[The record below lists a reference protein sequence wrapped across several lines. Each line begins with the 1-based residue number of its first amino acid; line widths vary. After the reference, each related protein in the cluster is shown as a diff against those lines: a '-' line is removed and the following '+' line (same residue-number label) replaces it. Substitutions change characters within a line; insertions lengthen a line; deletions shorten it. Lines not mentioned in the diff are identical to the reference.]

1 MQHILWCISR
11 TQDMLVLLPF
21 LWCRVYVS
29 QYNGRT
35 GSALQDFDPGVQGLD
50 VHKETTW
57 SPFLL
62 WCFLFL
68 LSKHKNAIWHVYHVH
83 NVHGS
88 ACMNLK
94 RLHGESQCSVQE
106 GVEEPVL
113 RATEGS
119 GGADQLSV
127 VPGRRHTSAYSCRP
141 HTEIERTTRRL
152 VGYKYFAP
160 LSSSRT
166 ARIHPDICD
175 IWMARVGG
183 RRQVGERECEQV
195 FCSAVLM
202 ASVRFG
208 KWEQENLREGFRS
221 PRPVGNKVEKQPDN
235 SKELKE
241 AFVIPSWWKVWEVS
255 WQINP
260 CMSILK

>member
-1 MQHILWCISR
+1 
-11 TQDMLVLLPF
+11 
-21 LWCRVYVS
+21 
-29 QYNGRT
+29 
-35 GSALQDFDPGVQGLD
+35 
-50 VHKETTW
+50 
-57 SPFLL
+57 
-62 WCFLFL
+62 
-68 LSKHKNAIWHVYHVH
+68 
-83 NVHGS
+83 
-88 ACMNLK
+88 MNLK

-141 HTEIERTTRRL
+141 HTEEIERTTRRC

-175 IWMARVGG
+175 IWMATVGG

-202 ASVRFG
+202 ASVRLG
-208 KWEQENLREGFRS
+208 K
-221 PRPVGNKVEKQPDN
+221 
-235 SKELKE
+235 
-241 AFVIPSWWKVWEVS
+241 
-255 WQINP
+255 
-260 CMSILK
+260 